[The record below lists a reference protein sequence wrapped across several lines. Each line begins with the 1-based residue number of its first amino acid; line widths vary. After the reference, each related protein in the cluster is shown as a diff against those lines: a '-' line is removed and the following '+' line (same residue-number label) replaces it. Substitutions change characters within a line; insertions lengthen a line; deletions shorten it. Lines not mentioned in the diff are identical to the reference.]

1 LNLNFD
7 MIGSPNFQRGVFNAS
22 SGQTDFP
29 TVVNGSSVIQEL
41 FEAYFT
47 KENINY
53 TLIPFNGRSDY
64 GSFISARIPAGG
76 LATGAEVKKTP
87 EGRVQFGGFAN
98 TAFDPCYHQSCD
110 TLDNINV
117 PALRDM
123 ASAAAYV
130 LQQLAQDEELVDRI
144 ALSNNRT
151 QVESILN
158 ANAPQFYA
166 GSYEHSWHD
175 LVNI

>member
-1 LNLNFD
+1 
-7 MIGSPNFQRGVFNAS
+7 
-22 SGQTDFP
+22 
-29 TVVNGSSVIQEL
+29 
-41 FEAYFT
+41 
-47 KENINY
+47 
-53 TLIPFNGRSDY
+53 
-64 GSFISARIPAGG
+64 
-76 LATGAEVKKTP
+76 
-87 EGRVQFGGFAN
+87 
-98 TAFDPCYHQSCD
+98 
-110 TLDNINV
+110 
-117 PALRDM
+117 M

-151 QVESILN
+151 QVERILN